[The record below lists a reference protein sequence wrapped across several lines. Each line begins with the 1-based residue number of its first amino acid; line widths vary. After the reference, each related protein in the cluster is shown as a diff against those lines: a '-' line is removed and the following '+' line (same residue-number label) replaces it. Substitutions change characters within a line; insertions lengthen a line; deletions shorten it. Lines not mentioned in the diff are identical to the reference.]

1 MASPF
6 ENPALRYGIALTNVA
21 ILVAIAF
28 VFLDG
33 TMRWLVLGIAV
44 LDLLVVPRVL
54 KMTAEQSAA

>member
-1 MASPF
+1 MVPPIIRHGMGLTS
-6 ENPALRYGIALTNVA
+6 ALVLAAV
-21 ILVAIAF
+21 AF